1 MRKKITMK
9 KEELQSLYLEKKNKD
24 VCKLLGVT
32 MPTLL
37 LALRRARIEL
47 KGSGNK
53 NPKSIIQIVK

>member
-1 MRKKITMK
+1 MK